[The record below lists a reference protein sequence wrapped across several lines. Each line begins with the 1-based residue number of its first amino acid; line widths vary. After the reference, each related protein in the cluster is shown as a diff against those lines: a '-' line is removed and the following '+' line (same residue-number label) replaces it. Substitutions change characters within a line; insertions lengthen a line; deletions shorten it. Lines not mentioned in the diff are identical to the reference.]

1 MRAARVAMVGGV
13 PVRADVAPP
22 EAGDRHLLDVLAV
35 ALNPLDLAV
44 AAGRFYGG
52 HPPLPY
58 TPGSEAVARATGGG
72 RVYVFGDGLGVP
84 RDGTLAEQATVAPD
98 RLVPVDA
105 DVDDATAVALGI
117 AGIIGWDAL
126 ERARVGPDDRV
137 LVLGATGTAGSVAVQ
152 GAKLRGAGLVV
163 AAGRDPR
170 RLERARALGADATVT
185 LDGDLAAAFQGEGPT
200 VVLDALW
207 GAPVEAAAE
216 MAAPKARI
224 VHFGQSAGPEATF
237 ESAAI
242 RGKEL
247 ELLGQSNFA
256 RTQEELHATHA
267 ELLRRAAAG
276 ELEVDFEK
284 FGLEDVEQAWKHQ
297 ASGGKAIIV
306 I

>member
-1 MRAARVAMVGGV
+1 MRAARVAMVGGA
-13 PVRADVAPP
+13 PAPADVAAP

-44 AAGRFYGG
+44 AAGRFYAG

-58 TPGSEAVARATGGG
+58 TPGSEAVTRAADGA
-72 RVYVFGDGLGVP
+72 RVYVFGDGLGVA

-98 RLVPVDA
+98 RVVPVDA

-126 ERARVGPDDRV
+126 ERARVGPGDRV

-152 GAKLRGAGLVV
+152 GAKLRGAELVV
-163 AAGRDPR
+163 AAGRDPG
-170 RLERARALGADATVT
+170 RLERARALGADAAVT
-185 LDGDLAAAFQGEGPT
+185 FDDDLDSAFRGEGPT

-207 GAPVEAAAE
+207 GAPVEAAVE
-216 MAAPKARI
+216 IAAQRARI
-224 VHFGQSAGPEATF
+224 VHFGQSAGPVATF
-237 ESAAI
+237 TSAAI

-256 RTQEELHATHA
+256 RRKEELHATHA
-267 ELLRRAAAG
+267 ELLRRVEAG

-297 ASGGKAIIV
+297 ASGGKAVVII
-306 I
+306 